1 MKPLLIL
8 MVCVVA
14 SIIGTPVSIAPKD
27 IVGTWWTK
35 LCDKYEGRYDFRP
48 DFTYNGSC
56 ADMFDGGKWKLHQG
70 GKLELIS
77 YSDFE
82 KKTISDKSSR
92 DIVVINRFAKKV
104 MHVTLWDGK
113 KDVWTKR

>member
-1 MKPLLIL
+1 MGSNLKD
-8 MVCVVA
+8 A
-14 SIIGTPVSIAPKD
+14 TPQTPSN
-27 IVGTWWTK
+27 
-35 LCDKYEGRYDFRP
+35 LHLRP
-48 DFTYNGSC
+48 
-56 ADMFDGGKWKLHQG
+56 QG